1 MVSALRFALPL
12 CPLFVACTIDS
23 GDSAYCDRAVTLSG
37 TVAGDAPYDDGM
49 SVQAAWFLRSAEEAA
64 LSALDQEV
72 MQRMGLDASDDADV
86 QRYRYF
92 TSQYDVRML
101 FVEELSQTQAGSLGA
116 TIGRDFGVFLFDA
129 FDAQLQPGAKVQ
141 VFDLSA
147 VEAARRAG
155 DREALGD
162 AVRTAIDTMRTNGI
176 VDALVAFAP
185 DRSGEGAESS
195 LIVLLSANAIY
206 ATGGS
211 VSLEGVLDT
220 QGAALAEIAHPT
232 NAIDSFGLQ
241 GTVDFGGDAV
251 ELGVSC
257 AKAIISE

>member
-1 MVSALRFALPL
+1 MVSVRRFALPFAA
-12 CPLFVACTIDS
+12 LFAACTIDS
-23 GDSAYCDRAVTLSG
+23 GESAYCDRVVTLDGAVGG
-37 TVAGDAPYDDGM
+37 TAPYDDAM
-49 SVQAAWFLRSAEEAA
+49 SVQGAWFLRSAEESA

-72 MQRMGLDASDDADV
+72 MERMGLDFNDEADV

-92 TSQYDVRML
+92 TSQYDVRLL
-101 FVEELSQTQAGSLGA
+101 FVEELSQTDAGSLGA

-129 FDAQLQPGAKVQ
+129 FDAQLQPGTKVQ

-155 DREALGD
+155 DRDALGE

-185 DRSGEGAESS
+185 DRSAEGAESN
-195 LIVLLSANAIY
+195 LIVLLSANATY

-211 VSLEGVLDT
+211 VSLEGVLDL
-220 QGAALAEIAHPT
+220 QGTALTEITHPT
-232 NAIDSFGLQ
+232 NTIDSFGLQ

-251 ELGVSC
+251 ALDAACV
-257 AKAIISE
+257 KAVISE